1 MTKKNKLDN
10 KQPKNTKGKHSM
22 NTRKLFTICGIAVAL
37 AAGAV
42 GVSAQTNVANGLTGV
57 VGSGGQADPAQQRFM
72 QRVHDGL
79 GFTNDADWSAI
90 QPLVQNVFEAQRD
103 LAPGGGVSRVP
114 AVSRGASGTNGV
126 SGARIL
132 RRAYFGPTSP
142 EAQALQKT
150 LDENASADDVKTA
163 LTAYQAAQKV
173 KRANLAQAQENLR
186 KALTIQQEARATL
199 LKVLD

>member
-1 MTKKNKLDN
+1 M
-10 KQPKNTKGKHSM
+10 S
-22 NTRKLFTICGIAVAL
+22 TRKLFTICGIAVAL

-42 GVSAQTNVANGLTGV
+42 RVSAQTNAANGLAGV
-57 VGSGGQADPAQQRFM
+57 VGSGGQADPAQQRYM

-79 GFTNDADWSAI
+79 GFTNDSDWSAI

-114 AVSRGASGTNGV
+114 AVSRVASGTNGV

-142 EAQALQKT
+142 EAQALQKA

-163 LTAYQAAQKV
+163 LTAYQAAQKAKRV
-173 KRANLAQAQENLR
+173 KLVEAQENLR
-186 KALTIQQEARATL
+186 KALTIQQEAQATL